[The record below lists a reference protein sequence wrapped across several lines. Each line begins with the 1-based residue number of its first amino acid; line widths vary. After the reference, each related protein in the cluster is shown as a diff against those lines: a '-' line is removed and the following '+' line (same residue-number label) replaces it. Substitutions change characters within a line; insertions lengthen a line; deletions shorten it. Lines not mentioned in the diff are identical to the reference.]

1 MKLGESHYNK
11 AFQADFAGFGPNQK
25 LESCRNHKFLS
36 LYWLNWQNRLNA
48 KPLGVKQ
55 GFQEIGK
62 KCYER

>member
-48 KPLGVKQ
+48 KPL
-55 GFQEIGK
+55 
-62 KCYER
+62 